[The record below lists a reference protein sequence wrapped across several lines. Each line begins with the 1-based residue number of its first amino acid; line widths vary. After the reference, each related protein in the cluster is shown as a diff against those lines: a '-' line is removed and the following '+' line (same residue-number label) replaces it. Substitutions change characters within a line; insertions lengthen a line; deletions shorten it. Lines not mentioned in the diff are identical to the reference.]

1 MPDMSRPVWKGAITF
16 GLVTIP
22 VALHSAVER
31 QGELSFRLLHE
42 KDGSR
47 IDYKRFCESEEV
59 EVPWS
64 EIVKGYEFE
73 KGQYV
78 VVTDDDFA
86 KARVPATQMIQ
97 VSDFVPADAIDA
109 LYFDQPYYVAP
120 SGRGSEKAYALLRD
134 ALAETQR
141 VGIGT
146 LVLRQKEHLVAVQ
159 PAGDVLVVTTVRW
172 AHEVRPAKDL
182 DVPAKREGWND
193 KEMKLAKQLIE
204 TLESDWAP
212 EKYKDTYRDVLMDVI
227 RKKIDGEEFEAPKV
241 PRPPRVVSLAR
252 ALEQSLKARKPT
264 ARAAPRPAARRRG
277 RTAA

>member
-1 MPDMSRPVWKGAITF
+1 MGRPVWKGAITF

-22 VALHSAVER
+22 VGLHSAVER
-31 QGELSFRLLHE
+31 KDELSFRLLHE

-47 IDYKRFCESEEV
+47 IDYKRFCEAEAV

-78 VVTDDDFA
+78 VITDGDFD

-97 VSDFVPADAIDA
+97 ISDFVPADSIDV

-134 ALAETQR
+134 ALAETER

-146 LVLRQKEHLVAVQ
+146 LVLRQREHLVAVQ
-159 PAGDVLVVTTVRW
+159 PAGDVLAVTTVRW
-172 AHEVRPAKDL
+172 AHEVRSAKDL
-182 DVPAKREGWND
+182 DLPAKREGWND

-204 TLESDWAP
+204 ALESDWAP
-212 EKYKDTYRDVLMDVI
+212 DKYQDTYRDVLMDVI
-227 RKKIDGEEFEAPKV
+227 RKKIEGEEIEAPKI
-241 PRPPRVVSLAR
+241 PKPPRVVSLAR
-252 ALEQSLKARKPT
+252 ALEQSLRERK
-264 ARAAPRPAARRRG
+264 PAARAEPRARRAPRRG
-277 RTAA
+277 RRTAA

>member
-1 MPDMSRPVWKGAITF
+1 MGRPVWKGAITF

-22 VALHSAVER
+22 VGLHSAVER
-31 QGELSFRLLHE
+31 KDELSFRLLHE

-47 IDYKRFCESEEV
+47 IDYKRFCEAEAV

-78 VVTDDDFA
+78 VITDGDFD

-97 VSDFVPADAIDA
+97 ISDFVPADSIDV

-134 ALAETQR
+134 ALAETER

-146 LVLRQKEHLVAVQ
+146 LVLRQREHLVAVQ
-159 PAGDVLVVTTVRW
+159 PAGDVLAVTTVRW
-172 AHEVRPAKDL
+172 AHEVRSAKDL
-182 DVPAKREGWND
+182 DLPAKREGWND

-204 TLESDWAP
+204 ALESDWAP
-212 EKYKDTYRDVLMDVI
+212 DKYQDTYRDVLMDVI
-227 RKKIDGEEFEAPKV
+227 RKKIEGEEIEAPKI
-241 PRPPRVVSLAR
+241 PKPPRVVSLAR
-252 ALEQSLKARKPT
+252 ALEQSLSDLMPGARSET
-264 ARAAPRPAARRRG
+264 RARSASRLG
-277 RTAA
+277 SLTAA